1 MNSESSKFGPDGGQ
15 FTEEFLEGLALELV
29 LETRTQEQVVDDCAQ
44 EGLEEQASLRKLL
57 KSPEFVARVEELRSW
72 IGDTREC
79 LGDWKGDDDSVA
91 PSLVPGILMASTR
104 ADEAGLRAHDLA
116 ALPNGVWGDAKVLF
130 GFMRRRMAS
139 SVALRLAAASLLAH
153 LIALPALAAYIYW
166 QRPEAEPLTIRFD
179 PAQPVVPDEVQ
190 EQAPDEVLVG
200 DPDLWS
206 ALGLDE
212 ANAIAGAHYRLS
224 HGDWAGANPKLE
236 EPLGSWVGVRLERLA
251 SDTEWEPVE
260 ALPIGQKASLGHV
273 LALDL
278 ALDDWLLGR
287 RAGGFDKDWFG
298 PLAELVTLGRSA
310 SDLALAA
317 LARAQAYGLLVPSDL
332 PKGVQDRLQATD
344 FDRRVL
350 GGWWFDLMRN
360 QDPSEA
366 GELQIWSAWFRDQ
379 R

>member
-1 MNSESSKFGPDGGQ
+1 MNSESFKFGSDGGQ
-15 FTEEFLEGLALELV
+15 FTEEFLEGLALDLV
-29 LETRTQEQVVDDCAQ
+29 LETRTEEQVVGD
-44 EGLEEQASLRKLL
+44 GVPKEQAGLRELL
-57 KSPEFVARVEELRSW
+57 EDPAFVARVEELRSW
-72 IGDTREC
+72 IGETREC
-79 LGDWKGDDDSVA
+79 LGDWKGDDDAVA
-91 PSLVPGILMASTR
+91 PSLVPGILTASTR
-104 ADEAGLRAHDLA
+104 AKEAGLGVHDSTSLSI
-116 ALPNGVWGDAKVLF
+116 GVWGDAKVLF
-130 GFMRRRMAS
+130 GFVRRRMAS

-179 PAQPVVPDEVQ
+179 PTQPVVPDEMQ
-190 EQAPDEVLVG
+190 EQAPDEVLAG
-200 DPDLWS
+200 DADLWS

-224 HGDWAGANPKLE
+224 HGDWAGANTKLE

-251 SDTEWEPVE
+251 DDADRVPVAAVPVGQE
-260 ALPIGQKASLGHV
+260 ACLGHV

-278 ALDDWLLGR
+278 ALDDWLFGR
-287 RAGGFDKDWFG
+287 RSGGFGEEWFA
-298 PLAELVTLGRSA
+298 PLTELVTRGKRD

-317 LARAQAYGLLVPSDL
+317 LARAQAYGLLAPSNL
-332 PKGVQDRLQATD
+332 PDGVQDRLQATD

-360 QDPSEA
+360 QDASKV
-366 GELQIWSAWFRDQ
+366 GELPIWSAWFRDQ